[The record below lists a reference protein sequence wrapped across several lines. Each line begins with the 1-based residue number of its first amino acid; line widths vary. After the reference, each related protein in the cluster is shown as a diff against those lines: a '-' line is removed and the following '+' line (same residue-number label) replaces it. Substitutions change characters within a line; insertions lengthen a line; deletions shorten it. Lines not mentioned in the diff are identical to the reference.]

1 MKKINW
7 KALLISLAISLGTGG
22 VAALLTSDAMQRFE
36 ELNKPPLSPPGW
48 LFPVVWT
55 VLFILMGISAY
66 LVYKSYDP
74 RKRGALAVYGVQL
87 ALNFIWTILFFG
99 FSAYYAAFVCLMLL
113 IGSIAWMIAAF
124 YPVNKA
130 AALLQLP
137 YLVWVLFAGYLNLA
151 IALLN

>member
-1 MKKINW
+1 MTMVEMPHDRQKTT
-7 KALLISLAISLGTGG
+7 ATPTRVS
-22 VAALLTSDAMQRFE
+22 
-36 ELNKPPLSPPGW
+36 
-48 LFPVVWT
+48 
-55 VLFILMGISAY
+55 VLFNAAHPLLATWAMA
-66 LVYKSYDP
+66 L
-74 RKRGALAVYGVQL
+74 RCLERRGALAVYGVQL